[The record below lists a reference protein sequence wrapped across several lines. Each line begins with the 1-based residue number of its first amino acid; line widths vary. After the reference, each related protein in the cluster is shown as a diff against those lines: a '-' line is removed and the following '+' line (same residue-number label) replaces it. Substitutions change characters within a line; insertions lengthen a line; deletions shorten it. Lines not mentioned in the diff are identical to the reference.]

1 MILHTPSDMMP
12 DRAPTVQQLL
22 AFYLEAGVDCAL
34 TEEPV
39 NRLSDPDIVS
49 DLTQCPRLVRRRR
62 PQRGHRPPRPG
73 CARRAAP
80 APEAAILSAREA
92 ARTAPSL
99 EALRALLEKFDGCA
113 LKSTA
118 TRLVF
123 ADGNPQARIMFVG
136 EAPGREEDLEG
147 LPFVGRSGKL
157 LDRMIAA
164 IGLDRSNAYIAN
176 VIPWRPP
183 GNRTPTPQETQ
194 ICLPFIQRQIELVN
208 PDVLVTLGN
217 PSTQTLLSTREGIMK
232 TRGRWFDYDTGTRVI
247 RALATFHPA
256 YLLRSPSYKR
266 MAWQDLRAIAKALE
280 HEDVLILSVPTRCS
294 VLTLLRRAGTRM
306 CNRRISAHRRA
317 HARRRRAC
325 AMHRSERVW
334 LTAPSAA
341 RWPSRSATAAA
352 GRSRATRTRAALP
365 APGRETA
372 ARYRPA
378 ACLTVSDAR
387 QTTTPPVSL
396 NFASV
401 SHGVRSGVAS
411 SNRCGRPASS
421 AIRLASCVSP
431 VTAAQRLV
439 GAPLKAVAEET
450 RDRGRRQRRRHFG
463 AAGPGQKQRGR
474 DHRERRARRRRPPR
488 PSAAFADAADGPDR
502 RSRRSR
508 PVPTS
513 AARCRRRPRR
523 GRD

>member
-1 MILHTPSDMMP
+1 MTP
-12 DRAPTVQQLL
+12 DRAPNVQQLL
-22 AFYLEAGVDCAL
+22 TFYLEAGVDCAL

-39 NRLSDPDIVS
+39 NRLSDPDVVS
-49 DLTQCPRLVRRRR
+49 APREI
-62 PQRGHRPPRPG
+62 
-73 CARRAAP
+73 P
-80 APEAAILSAREA
+80 APRETAPTEPVRTFAAAVPVARGEPAPLPEATIMLAREA

-99 EALRALLEKFDGCA
+99 DVLRALLEKFDGCA

-136 EAPGREEDLEG
+136 EAPGREEDIEG

-280 HEDVLILSVPTRCS
+280 
-294 VLTLLRRAGTRM
+294 
-306 CNRRISAHRRA
+306 
-317 HARRRRAC
+317 
-325 AMHRSERVW
+325 
-334 LTAPSAA
+334 
-341 RWPSRSATAAA
+341 
-352 GRSRATRTRAALP
+352 
-365 APGRETA
+365 
-372 ARYRPA
+372 
-378 ACLTVSDAR
+378 
-387 QTTTPPVSL
+387 Q
-396 NFASV
+396 
-401 SHGVRSGVAS
+401 AS
-411 SNRCGRPASS
+411 SSS
-421 AIRLASCVSP
+421 S
-431 VTAAQRLV
+431 
-439 GAPLKAVAEET
+439 
-450 RDRGRRQRRRHFG
+450 
-463 AAGPGQKQRGR
+463 
-474 DHRERRARRRRPPR
+474 
-488 PSAAFADAADGPDR
+488 
-502 RSRRSR
+502 
-508 PVPTS
+508 
-513 AARCRRRPRR
+513 
-523 GRD
+523 